1 MMKKKW
7 KKVKWKLLTVISVIG
22 LCVGLYSYGLTP
34 MTFISMLRVVIRV
47 L

>member
-7 KKVKWKLLTVISVIG
+7 KKVKWKLLTVISVVALGI
-22 LCVGLYSYGLTP
+22 GLYSYGLTP
-34 MTFISMLRVVIRV
+34 MTLCSLLRVVIRI